1 MASLGST
8 LGPSTERG
16 WSLTLFP
23 GAGEGGGSWSSGN
36 GRMLGTRPE
45 GPAAN
50 PERSAREAAQRAASK
65 IRRYCAHNRLNRLG
79 TLTYAGD
86 GNHDPAALRLDL
98 GEFFRALRAGLGGK
112 PLPYLWV
119 PEWHGGGHGL
129 HAHIAVGRYVQRSV
143 LADSWGRGFVHIKLL
158 GDLPVGS
165 GKLAEARKA
174 AGYLSKY
181 VSKDIGQER
190 TRGGP
195 ALHRYEVA
203 QGFQPTSVRL
213 HGRHLGDV
221 LDEATAVMGGRP
233 AQVWQSQIAD
243 GWLGPPSVWASWD

>member
-1 MASLGST
+1 M
-8 LGPSTERG
+8 ERG
-16 WSLTLFP
+16 WSMTLFP

-36 GRMLGTRPE
+36 GRMPGAKPQRTTTDPD
-45 GPAAN
+45 
-50 PERSAREAAQRAASK
+50 RSAREAAQRAASK

-86 GNHDPAALRLDL
+86 GNHDPSALREDL
-98 GEFFRALRAGLGGK
+98 GEFFRALRAGAGGK

-119 PEWHGGGHGL
+119 PEWHPGGHGL
-129 HAHIAVGRYVQRSV
+129 HAHFAVGKFVPRSV
-143 LADSWGRGFVHIKLL
+143 IDKAWGRGFVHIKLI

-165 GKLAEARKA
+165 GTMAEARRA

-181 VSKDIGQER
+181 VAKGVGEHRPTD
-190 TRGGP
+190 GP

-213 HGRHLGDV
+213 HGRMLGDV
-221 LDEATAVMGGRP
+221 LAQASDVMRRRP
-233 AQVWQSQIAD
+233 IQVWQSQIAD